1 MKSYIIT
8 LLVKSGQI
16 RVHYTDNPQS
26 DSFETLQEF
35 ETRMQREHGD
45 FIMLSCV
52 EL

>member
-8 LLVKSGQI
+8 LLVKNGQI
-16 RVHYTDNPQS
+16 RLHYTDDPQS
-26 DSFETLQEF
+26 DNFETLQEF
-35 ETRMQREHGD
+35 EARMQKEHGD